1 MQVFREDFL
10 QQKIPTNFLVL
21 AQKAPILCSIKYGFC
36 HLAKQ
41 RIIHKLHVNV

>member
-21 AQKAPILCSIKYGFC
+21 AQKAPILCSK
-36 HLAKQ
+36 
-41 RIIHKLHVNV
+41 KLPLRKTKNNS